1 MPSPSTGALPSTWQE
16 RVLAWPNGA
25 RFHKCALQ
33 VNPYEYTVRH
43 SKASGTTTETD
54 YNNQLVAALVGANVE
69 VIAITDHFAIRHSI
83 TLINAAESAG
93 IHVFPGFEA
102 ETKDGVHMLC
112 LFEPGST
119 SELVQ
124 ARIHDCGIHSEA
136 EAELRSKYDCDE
148 LLIEAKKWGA
158 LCIAPHVTSEKGLLR
173 AMEGGRCAIAVWTNP
188 LLLACCI
195 PGKLDETP
203 VEFTAILKNT
213 NPQYRRA
220 RAMALLNSQDASAP
234 TDAVKPGAVT
244 EIKMSEISIEGLRQ
258 AFIDPDAR
266 VRRFDQVRETPRQ
279 ELLALRW
286 QGGFL
291 DGIELRLN
299 PNLNVLIGG
308 RGTGKSTIVES
319 IRYALGMSPT
329 GEDARHAHETL
340 IRHVLKEASTVS
352 LLVRT
357 HSPAAHD
364 YWIERIV
371 PNPPQVK
378 ELDGSVSA
386 LRPSDVVS
394 GLEIFGQ
401 HEIAEMVRN
410 RTQLTSLLH
419 RFAPDQSVLA
429 ARKRELQTKLQRSRT
444 RLLELTAELQQIE
457 ERLSA
462 LPALKETLQRYKT
475 SGVEGKLKD
484 RALLIREERIL
495 TTTGDRITAVDDFA
509 AKLRGATPVDTTFVL
524 EAALTEL
531 PTAGLLR
538 ALRKSLEDLS
548 QAVVTAADQVSA
560 ASRAARKELSR
571 IDKEWQSS
579 KTTRQAEYEKTVRDL
594 QKSGGT
600 VDAGGF
606 AKLHKQIS
614 DLEPLTE
621 RRDVISNELRGLR
634 KDRTQLLADWEQA
647 KAEHFQLLSGA
658 AKTLS
663 REVEWRVRVTV
674 ELGGDRSHLLTLLQQ
689 ELGGTT
695 KPIYERL
702 IVAEDFS
709 LPGLVSAC
717 RGGADQLRDAYGLT
731 QGQADRLCRAGES
744 VFLQIEELDFP
755 LTTKLELNLSE
766 PNQPPGM
773 EIVGA
778 VI

>member
-1 MPSPSTGALPSTWQE
+1 
-16 RVLAWPNGA
+16 
-25 RFHKCALQ
+25 
-33 VNPYEYTVRH
+33 
-43 SKASGTTTETD
+43 
-54 YNNQLVAALVGANVE
+54 
-69 VIAITDHFAIRHSI
+69 
-83 TLINAAESAG
+83 
-93 IHVFPGFEA
+93 
-102 ETKDGVHMLC
+102 
-112 LFEPGST
+112 
-119 SELVQ
+119 
-124 ARIHDCGIHSEA
+124 
-136 EAELRSKYDCDE
+136 
-148 LLIEAKKWGA
+148 
-158 LCIAPHVTSEKGLLR
+158 
-173 AMEGGRCAIAVWTNP
+173 
-188 LLLACCI
+188 
-195 PGKLDETP
+195 
-203 VEFTAILKNT
+203 
-213 NPQYRRA
+213 
-220 RAMALLNSQDASAP
+220 
-234 TDAVKPGAVT
+234 
-244 EIKMSEISIEGLRQ
+244 
-258 AFIDPDAR
+258 
-266 VRRFDQVRETPRQ
+266 
-279 ELLALRW
+279 
-286 QGGFL
+286 
-291 DGIELRLN
+291 
-299 PNLNVLIGG
+299 
-308 RGTGKSTIVES
+308 
-319 IRYALGMSPT
+319 MSPT
-329 GEDARHAHETL
+329 GEDARQAHETL
-340 IRHVLKEASTVS
+340 VRHVLKEASTVS

-386 LRPSDVVS
+386 LRPSDVIS

-429 ARKRELQTKLQRSRT
+429 TRKRELQTKLQRSRA
-444 RLLELTAELQQIE
+444 RLLELTGELQQIE

-475 SGVEGKLKD
+475 SGVEEKLKD

-495 TTTGDRITAVDDFA
+495 TTTAERITAVDDVA
-509 AKLRGATPVDTTFVL
+509 AKLRGATPIDTTFVS
-524 EAALTEL
+524 EIALTEL
-531 PTAGLLR
+531 PTADSLR
-538 ALRKSLEDLS
+538 DLRKSLEDLS
-548 QAVVTAADQVSA
+548 QAVAAAADQLSS

-571 IDKEWQSS
+571 VDKEWQSS
-579 KTTRQAEYEKTVRDL
+579 KTARQSEYEQTVRDL

-621 RRDVISNELRGLR
+621 RRDVVNNELKALR
-634 KDRTQLLADWEQA
+634 KDRAQLLADWEQA

-674 ELGGDRSHLLTLLQQ
+674 ELGGDRSLLLTLLQQ

-695 KPIYERL
+695 KPLYERM

-717 RGGADQLRDAYGLT
+717 RAGSDQLRDAYGLT

-744 VFLQIEELDFP
+744 VFLQTEELDFP

-766 PNQPPGM
+766 PNQPPEWRSLEQLSKGQKATAVLLLLLLESDAPLIVDQPEDDLDNRFISDGIVPKIRIGKQRRQFVFATHNANIPVLGDAELIAALEATGEPGAGVPAQARLAAGGVGSIDNAAVRQLVG
-773 EIVGA
+773 EILEGGEA
-778 VI
+778 AFEMRRMKYGY